1 MVVAGLTGGIAT
13 GKSTVSRFLAE
24 AGAQIVDADR
34 LARDAVIRGTEAW
47 ARIVAHFGRKILQPG
62 GEIDRKRLG
71 EIIFNDPLQQARL
84 NQIVHPVVR
93 RESARKIEE
102 IRGRWPEAVIVMD
115 VPLLIEVGLHGGLA
129 EIIVVYVPEA
139 LQLTRL
145 MARDGIDRAAA
156 LARIRSQ
163 MPIEEKKR
171 YATLLIDNSGSLA
184 ATRRRSLEVY
194 HVLRRQAV
202 GG

>member
-34 LARDAVIRGTEAW
+34 LAREAVIRGTEAW
-47 ARIVAHFGRKILQPG
+47 ARIVAHFGRKVLQPG

-102 IRGRWPEAVIVMD
+102 IRVRRPEAVIVMD

-129 EIIVVYVPEA
+129 EIIVVYVPAA

-194 HVLRRQAV
+194 DVLRRQA
-202 GG
+202 GGD